1 MLHERQTHMILKYNH
16 LVSFI
21 ILLTV
26 AFTSCGTS
34 EGEKELVDFS
44 EHNNLDQRDIDKE
57 SKDVYIAIASMTSP
71 KETIY
76 YYHDLINYISDKIG
90 YPIYIKQKKTYEEV
104 NTLIDNNEVDF
115 AFICSGAFAEQYK
128 KHKVKLLVAPQI
140 NNKTSYNAYIIT
152 HKRSGVSNFSE
163 FDNKSFAFTDPL
175 SNTGR
180 LYPLKKLGL
189 LKQNETDFFMK
200 TIYTYGHDI
209 SIQMVNREII
219 DGASVHGLIYEYLA
233 LNNPERVENINVIE
247 KSEEFGM
254 PPVVTPSNL
263 DAEKFK
269 KYQEVFL
276 NIHKDSLGREIL
288 SRLNI
293 DKFVIVDNKIY
304 SSVFELKEYT
314 DHVTPQKNL

>member
-1 MLHERQTHMILKYNH
+1 MIRNSNYLI
-16 LVSFI
+16 SFI
-21 ILLTV
+21 FLLTV
-26 AFTSCGTS
+26 LITSCGTQ

-44 EHNNLDQRDIDKE
+44 EQNNSDDRAINKE

-71 KETIY
+71 KETIN
-76 YYHDLINYISDKIG
+76 YYHDLVDYISDKVG

-104 NTLIDNNEVDF
+104 NTLIENEEVDF

-140 NNKTSYNAYIIT
+140 NNKTLYNAYIIT
-152 HKRSGVSNFSE
+152 HKRSGVTEFKE

-180 LYPLKKLGL
+180 LYPLKKVNL
-189 LKQNETDFFMK
+189 LKKSESDFFMK

-247 KSEEFGM
+247 KSEDFGM
-254 PPVVTPSNL
+254 PPVVTPSKL
-263 DAEKFK
+263 DVETFK
-269 KYQEVFL
+269 RYQEVFL
-276 NIHKDSLGREIL
+276 NIHKDSVGREIL

-293 DKFVIVDNKIY
+293 DKFVVVGDKIY
-304 SSVFELKEYT
+304 NNVFELKEYT
-314 DHVTPQKNL
+314 DHVAPEKNL